1 MQCRVW
7 RGVSRDSTRMFVLYD
22 CNNRYSWGNNLVVGC
37 YFCCCVVLPKGQP
50 AVSLRVLRTET
61 TMIQSVIILLFTK
74 SKVTRTAD
82 LIVIHFK
89 CAGRDRG
96 ARSLLYTLSVL
107 WNSIRGATPY
117 FRPCHHQIR
126 VLIPSSELA
135 IHKLCLSHS
144 LSVLWLHFIVP
155 SRWAGGDSQWQII

>member
-1 MQCRVW
+1 MLFLLLCR
-7 RGVSRDSTRMFVLYD
+7 STQRTE
-22 CNNRYSWGNNLVVGC
+22 
-37 YFCCCVVLPKGQP
+37 P
-50 AVSLRVLRTET
+50 AVNLRVLRTET

-107 WNSIRGATPY
+107 
-117 FRPCHHQIR
+117 
-126 VLIPSSELA
+126 
-135 IHKLCLSHS
+135 
-144 LSVLWLHFIVP
+144 
-155 SRWAGGDSQWQII
+155 